1 MILPITNQSNN
12 QIFYNKKS
20 KPAVERVP
28 MKNPGLNYDAEFL
41 DFLQTT
47 KEQNDN
53 KNKLL
58 LSGILSMIGC
68 TCLLGLSFF
77 ASKGSSRKS
86 SSDYIKT
93 FSKGF
98 ENLKNDKNVPTLDTC
113 KSINKKLKNFL
124 QTQVNYAKVKPDDI
138 NKVGTPKPANR
149 LLLYGPPGTG
159 KSYFAKIY
167 AKTLDAEYA
176 EVKFSDFNSTWSGQ
190 HIEQL
195 TNVFE
200 EILAKAKT
208 SPDKKFVVVFNEIDS
223 ITLPADALRNAGSG
237 HSLFKL
243 EERSVFLNYLD
254 EIKEKAPN
262 VTVIGTTNIVP
273 KNNNLD
279 GAAMSRFKNIIGID
293 YPEKECLYEA
303 LKANIEK
310 MEAGSSFVN
319 KNENKLK
326 KLAENMSER
335 NSSFRDLNKVID
347 SSKNYYLQDYIK
359 DKKSEFKFKYLEDAF
374 KDIDLTDGEITD
386 SLK

>member
-12 QIFYNKKS
+12 QIFYNQKS
-20 KPAVERVP
+20 RPAVERVP
-28 MKNPGLNYDAEFL
+28 MKNPALNYDAEFL

-68 TCLLGLSFF
+68 TCLLGLSFIV
-77 ASKGSSRKS
+77 SKGSGRKS
-86 SSDYIKT
+86 SSDFIKT

-113 KSINKKLKNFL
+113 KSINRKLKNFL
-124 QTQVNYAKVKPDDI
+124 QTQVNYTKVKPDDI
-138 NKVGTPKPANR
+138 NRVGTPKPANR

-167 AKTLDAEYA
+167 AKTLDAKYA